1 MQSDREAT
9 KGAIAAIAA
18 FAVWGIV
25 PIYWKAVGALPPQ
38 EMIAHRV
45 LWAVPFAAVL
55 VSWSRGWPEVLAV
68 LRSRKLFC
76 MCLVSA
82 ALIGT
87 NWYVFIGAVAGDQVL
102 ESSLGYFIN
111 PLVNVVLG
119 YVLLGER
126 LRRPQ
131 TIAVALAGIGV
142 LILIIDLGQ
151 PPWVA
156 LFLAFSFGLYGLVRK
171 VMPIN
176 ALPGLFLEALI
187 LMPLAA
193 IWLGVMLQKNNAQIA
208 HVDTGV
214 VLLVPIAGLITAG
227 PLWWFSYSARR
238 LRLATL
244 GLIQFLAPT
253 GQFLLAVFLYGES
266 FTPTHALT
274 FGLIWLGLVLYI
286 YDLGRVSRRAARPL
300 R

>member
-9 KGAIAAIAA
+9 RGAVAAIAA

-55 VSWSRGWPEVLAV
+55 VSWSRGWPEVVAV

-76 MCLVSA
+76 MCLASA

-102 ESSLGYFIN
+102 ETSLGYFIN

-119 YVLLGER
+119 FALLGER
-126 LRRPQ
+126 LRRLQ
-131 TIAVALAGIGV
+131 GIAVGLAGFGV

-187 LMPLAA
+187 LMPLAGLLLA
-193 IWLGVMLQKNNAQIA
+193 TMLMKNNAQIA
-208 HVDTGV
+208 HVDMGV
-214 VLLVPIAGLITAG
+214 VLLVPISGLITAG
-227 PLWWFSYSARR
+227 PLWWFSYGARR

-274 FGLIWLGLVLYI
+274 FGLIWLGLGLYV
-286 YDLGRVSRRAARPL
+286 YDLRRVSRSAARAL

>member
-9 KGAIAAIAA
+9 KGAVAAVAA

-76 MCLVSA
+76 MCLLSA
-82 ALIGT
+82 GLIGT

-102 ESSLGYFIN
+102 ETSLGYFIN
-111 PLVNVVLG
+111 PLVSVVLG
-119 YVLLGER
+119 FAILGER
-126 LRRPQ
+126 LRRLQ
-131 TIAVALAGIGV
+131 WIAVGLAAVGV

-151 PPWVA
+151 PPWVSF
-156 LFLAFSFGLYGLVRK
+156 FLAISFSLYGLVRK

-176 ALPGLFLEALI
+176 ALPGLFLEALS
-187 LMPLAA
+187 LMPLAGA
-193 IWLGVMLQKNNAQIA
+193 LLATMLIKNNAQIA
-208 HVDTGV
+208 HVDMATI
-214 VLLVPIAGLITAG
+214 LLVPISGLITAG

-244 GLIQFLAPT
+244 GLITFLAPT
-253 GQFLLAVFLYGES
+253 GQFLLAVFVYGES

-274 FGLIWLGLVLYI
+274 FALIWLGLALYMF
-286 YDLGRVSRRAARPL
+286 DLRRASLKQARLL